1 MTGKSLGQ
9 QQFYPCAANQED
21 GATLRQMIAMRLMQS
36 AVAANT
42 DWDCDGGESQEH
54 ANAVAIVDQTDALLD
69 ELAKEAT

>member
-9 QQFYPCAANQED
+9 QQFYPCTANQED
-21 GATLRQMIAMRLMQS
+21 GVTLRQMIAMRLMQS

-42 DWDCDGGESQEH
+42 DWDYDEDESQEQ
-54 ANAVAIVDQTDALLD
+54 ANAVAIVEQTDALLD